1 MGHYVV
7 CVDSV
12 WARNAEIFD
21 MEGLPDDALAD
32 MGLLYDEYDMDDD
45 RKWHAVE
52 LAVIHICH
60 SITFSYETASKKMS
74 FNTKKYML

>member
-32 MGLLYDEYDMDDD
+32 MGLLYDESPYSFSIIYN
-45 RKWHAVE
+45 RK
-52 LAVIHICH
+52 
-60 SITFSYETASKKMS
+60 
-74 FNTKKYML
+74 

>member
-45 RKWHAVE
+45 RKWPGGN
-52 LAVIHICH
+52 
-60 SITFSYETASKKMS
+60 KG
-74 FNTKKYML
+74 